1 MQPPKQCSFFVSV
14 EAGDLSDGD
23 AVIAVAAHIPP
34 GNRNFLN
41 TLRQKHRTK
50 VRISLVSLLIPV
62 VASGLDNFKTKMD
75 AGRTPQGPAN
85 PLEKANFCSAFFF
98 TWAFGIFRS
107 GMKKDLESEDLFVPL
122 KEHKSATLGD
132 KFERLWTKERARKN
146 PSLIRVVVKFFVGR
160 FMFYG
165 IFEAVM
171 ELVFRAPPQGPQLRT
186 ATKKAE
192 TFENEAVSNRNR
204 IQRKLTLSVFN
215 SIFRVAQPLFLGQL
229 LRYFE
234 SSSEVTKN
242 SAYLYAGGVI
252 VCSASFTFVR
262 QQFILGVGHLGMK
275 IRVGVC
281 SLIYRKSLRL
291 SQSSLGHT
299 TVGQIVNLL
308 SNDVGRFNWCLLHL
322 HYLWIGPVQT
332 VLVAYFMWVTVG
344 LPAVFGVAAMLL
356 FIPLQ
361 GFLGNK
367 TAALR
372 LKAALKTDERI
383 RLMNEVVSSVRVIK
397 MYAWEI
403 PFSKLVSEARRK
415 EMKELRATSYVRAII
430 FSFEMLTTRLTL
442 LITILAYVFMGN
454 YVTAEKKFLQYE
466 EIRKSSSVPNVAG
479 AAVPQPHAR
488 YNIDETSFEEGVV
501 SDENVKGDVT
511 ISHLTARWSTDTTE
525 NTLTDVNLRAGPG
538 ELLAIIGPVG
548 AGKETVGHHW
558 TSRCRKGESLTVSIL
573 VSLPPGRLLAIIG
586 PVGAG
591 KVESLTVSILVSLAP
606 GRLLATIG
614 PVGAG
619 KSSIVQA
626 ILGELPATSG
636 SVTVKGKLSYA
647 SQEPWLFAG
656 TVRSNITFGEP
667 YLEDRYKE
675 VILVCALERDLEL
688 LPHGDMTVVGDRGVS
703 LSGGQRARINL
714 ARTVY
719 RCADVY
725 ILDDPLSAVDTH
737 VGKHLFEKCISGFLR
752 DKSCI
757 LITHQLQYLEHVHH
771 IIIINEGRIEAEGA
785 FSKLQESG
793 VDFAQLLGHNEVD
806 PETSEFEDGHIT
818 ENNTSAEI
826 LDQTTLGSSV
836 AVALDDGTALLG
848 TKHGYGTFTP
858 TPDKARELRT
868 RGKVDSQVY
877 LSYLRNGG
885 NCFMVFLMFLTN
897 AMTQSLASSGDYW
910 LSYWTEIESARN
922 KTSPEPATP
931 FSPADG
937 LLTRD
942 TCSEI
947 YAGLTLATLAVILT
961 RSFVFFSVCM
971 RASTNLHNAMFS
983 GVIRSVIS
991 FFTVNPSGQILNRF
1005 SKDMGQI
1012 DEQLPLILLDCLQIG
1027 FNLVGVIV
1035 LVVIVNYW
1043 ILLPALVM
1051 FVTFYLL
1058 RRIYVSTSRNLQRL
1072 EGITRSPVFSH
1083 LNASLQGLTTIRA
1096 FEAQEILKQEFDTH
1110 QDLHSSAFYLSMVS
1124 GRAFGMWMD
1133 IVCLL
1138 FLACVTLSFLVLETD
1153 VYDGDVG
1160 LAITQ
1165 SIGLVGILQWGICQS
1180 VEIESQMT
1188 SVERVLEF
1196 SRLPSEPPLQ
1206 SEPGKSPPEDW
1217 PSQGSI
1223 IFNKVYL
1230 RYNATETDVLKD
1242 LNFNILPSE
1251 KVGIVGRTGA
1261 GKSSLI
1267 SALFR
1272 TVDIKGNILIDG
1284 VNICDI
1290 GLHDLRSHIS
1300 IIPQEPVLFSGTIK
1314 QNLDPFDEFA
1324 EDVLRKTLD
1333 EVGFVFYH

>member
-1 MQPPKQCSFFVSV
+1 MLTPALLYGYEGRVFQVKHKSNVDPV
-14 EAGDLSDGD
+14 GMRDL
-23 AVIAVAAHIPP
+23 
-34 GNRNFLN
+34 RNVCGKK
-41 TLRQKHRTK
+41 TLMDTVTNEWVLKETK

-62 VASGLDNFKTKMD
+62 VTSGLDNFKTKMD

-171 ELVFRAPPQGPQLRT
+171 ELVFRTSTLFDEAVLVKISKHPVGAAPGKCDGYWGPTRSSVCEERGSSTRTKWLVVSTHVVGVTGQGTSSRSPTPDGNKEGRDFLRT
-186 ATKKAE
+186 KLPKAGLVLDFFGCPSTQNATHGLRSMSGEKVP
-192 TFENEAVSNRNR
+192 FPIAVSSRNR

-262 QQFILGVGHLGMK
+262 QQFILGVSHLGMK

-281 SLIYRKSLRL
+281 SLIYRKEKPTPSSPDRDSNLDLPVLNTTSALANYATEYRKSLRL

-372 LKAALKTDERI
+372 LKAALRTDERI

-466 EIRKSSSVPNVAG
+466 EIRKSSSVPDVAG

-511 ISHLTARWSTDTTE
+511 ISHLTARWSTDTPE

-573 VSLPPGRLLAIIG
+573 VSLAPGRLLAI
-586 PVGAG
+586 
-591 KVESLTVSILVSLAP
+591 
-606 GRLLATIG
+606 IG

-675 VILVCALERDLEL
+675 VILICALERDLEL

-806 PETSEFEDGHIT
+806 PETSESEDGHIT

-897 AMTQSLASSGDYW
+897 TMTQSLASSSDYW
-910 LSYWTEIESARN
+910 LSY
-922 KTSPEPATP
+922 
-931 FSPADG
+931 
-937 LLTRD
+937 
-942 TCSEI
+942 
-947 YAGLTLATLAVILT
+947 
-961 RSFVFFSVCM
+961 
-971 RASTNLHNAMFS
+971 
-983 GVIRSVIS
+983 
-991 FFTVNPSGQILNRF
+991 
-1005 SKDMGQI
+1005 
-1012 DEQLPLILLDCLQIG
+1012 
-1027 FNLVGVIV
+1027 
-1035 LVVIVNYW
+1035 
-1043 ILLPALVM
+1043 
-1051 FVTFYLL
+1051 
-1058 RRIYVSTSRNLQRL
+1058 
-1072 EGITRSPVFSH
+1072 
-1083 LNASLQGLTTIRA
+1083 
-1096 FEAQEILKQEFDTH
+1096 
-1110 QDLHSSAFYLSMVS
+1110 
-1124 GRAFGMWMD
+1124 
-1133 IVCLL
+1133 
-1138 FLACVTLSFLVLETD
+1138 
-1153 VYDGDVG
+1153 
-1160 LAITQ
+1160 
-1165 SIGLVGILQWGICQS
+1165 
-1180 VEIESQMT
+1180 
-1188 SVERVLEF
+1188 
-1196 SRLPSEPPLQ
+1196 
-1206 SEPGKSPPEDW
+1206 
-1217 PSQGSI
+1217 
-1223 IFNKVYL
+1223 
-1230 RYNATETDVLKD
+1230 
-1242 LNFNILPSE
+1242 
-1251 KVGIVGRTGA
+1251 
-1261 GKSSLI
+1261 
-1267 SALFR
+1267 
-1272 TVDIKGNILIDG
+1272 
-1284 VNICDI
+1284 
-1290 GLHDLRSHIS
+1290 
-1300 IIPQEPVLFSGTIK
+1300 
-1314 QNLDPFDEFA
+1314 
-1324 EDVLRKTLD
+1324 
-1333 EVGFVFYH
+1333 